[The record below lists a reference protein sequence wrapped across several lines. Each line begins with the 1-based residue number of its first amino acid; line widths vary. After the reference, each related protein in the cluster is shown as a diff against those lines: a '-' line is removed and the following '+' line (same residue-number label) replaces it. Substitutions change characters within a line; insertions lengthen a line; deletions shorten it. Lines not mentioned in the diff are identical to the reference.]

1 MSFDKRISMIVET
14 SQTYHLDIEDITVQ
28 PMVLL
33 QDSVSQQKICA
44 SNNIG
49 NIHEIVLNYHLMI

>member
-1 MSFDKRISMIVET
+1 MIVET